1 LVFKASV
8 SFPSSL
14 IPYPFSLIPFPFS
27 LIPQKKDMSKEVEQ
41 ILKKIPVIKQ
51 IVILFQNIK
60 LPWLMGLSLFDLID
74 FYLEGIMKGAITY
87 RAAAIAFSFFMALFP
102 FALFILNLIPYIP
115 IEGFQQDFLVFVK
128 ENVPPTTFDAIENI
142 INDILHNS
150 HSGLLSTGVI
160 LSVFLMTNGVNAVMS
175 GFETSLHIVI
185 KRDYFRQY
193 FVALFISMLL
203 TIILIIT
210 LAANVVF
217 EGFIQRTVIK
227 NVFSSRISDRISL
240 IELGRYVLVITM
252 ILLSIA
258 ILFKFG
264 IKQTKKKAFISIG
277 VVFTTILFIVSSY
290 FFGIWVV
297 KFSKYNEL
305 YGSIGTL
312 LIVMFYLWIN
322 CMVLLLGFE
331 LDAAIA
337 KLKQHPT
344 DNPHL

>member
-1 LVFKASV
+1 
-8 SFPSSL
+8 
-14 IPYPFSLIPFPFS
+14 
-27 LIPQKKDMSKEVEQ
+27 MSKEIED
-41 ILKKIPVIKQ
+41 ILKKIPIIKQ
-51 IVILFQNIK
+51 LVVLMQNIK
-60 LPWLMGLSLFDLID
+60 LPWLIGLSLYDLIE
-74 FYLEGIMKGAITY
+74 FYIDGIIKGAIAY
-87 RAAAIAFSFFMALFP
+87 RAAATAFSFFMALFP

-115 IEGFQQDFLVFVK
+115 IDGFQEDFLGFVK
-128 ENVPPTTFDAIENI
+128 ENVPPTTFDAIETI

-175 GFETSLHIVI
+175 GFETSHHIVI
-185 KRDYFRQY
+185 KRAYFRQY
-193 FVALFISMLL
+193 FVALFISLLL
-203 TIILIIT
+203 TFNLLVT
-210 LAANVVF
+210 VAAIVVF
-217 EGFIQRTVIK
+217 EVFIQKTIIQDVL
-227 NVFSSRISDRISL
+227 STRISDKISL
-240 IELGRYVLVITM
+240 IETGRYTFVIIM
-252 ILLSIA
+252 ILLSIG

-264 IKQTKKKAFISIG
+264 IRQTKKKAFISIG
-277 VVFTTILFIVSSY
+277 VVFTTILFAISSY

-344 DNPHL
+344 KHPHLPPVPPM